1 MDASISQ
8 FGQLIYPD
16 LNIPLHL
23 PEDASTLNIL
33 IHVVYGIPFAQYN
46 PPLETLLEVVK
57 SLKKY
62 GILLP
67 SHLNPGNHL
76 FEEITKRIPQM
87 PLEVFTIAA
96 GDDIFELACE
106 ASKHLLSFP
115 LNKISDQVATRMGSI
130 YLRLLFT
137 LHTERLFVLRRL
149 VASPPVAHEPIY
161 GCGRREYER
170 LRSAWSLAS
179 VTFIHNAKPGSV
191 SSRRDDHS

>member
-62 GILLP
+62 GILLT

-76 FEEITKRIPQM
+76 FEEITK
-87 PLEVFTIAA
+87 
-96 GDDIFELACE
+96 
-106 ASKHLLSFP
+106 
-115 LNKISDQVATRMGSI
+115 
-130 YLRLLFT
+130 
-137 LHTERLFVLRRL
+137 
-149 VASPPVAHEPIY
+149 
-161 GCGRREYER
+161 
-170 LRSAWSLAS
+170 
-179 VTFIHNAKPGSV
+179 
-191 SSRRDDHS
+191 